1 LFEERN
7 VGLKVFCELPCRRDE
22 ALIEQKVMLQSP
34 WSESEIQIPLKF
46 LPILTACCRLHS
58 SGSKKFLQ
66 VITKSLYD
74 KDLIL
79 MDAVMKCVADG
90 VMVNDLNPTSQSN
103 LTVAKNISVSYL
115 YEIEVEP
122 LKTQNEL
129 PVISIEFNLMYAEA
143 DKPDLIRRYTC
154 PFDVTDYKTLFE
166 VKVKVEPSELCR
178 VGSVCHLNL
187 TITKLNEQTQHN
199 DLMYEV
205 LFDQN
210 IWAVYGRSAGV
221 ISMADL
227 NETIITLDV
236 FPLTAGF
243 LPLPNIRLSKY
254 VANATKNDNPK
265 LAPFAPTQVYNT
277 TKSLQIHVLASNN
290 VELQ

>member
-1 LFEERN
+1 
-7 VGLKVFCELPCRRDE
+7 
-22 ALIEQKVMLQSP
+22 
-34 WSESEIQIPLKF
+34 
-46 LPILTACCRLHS
+46 
-58 SGSKKFLQ
+58 
-66 VITKSLYD
+66 
-74 KDLIL
+74 
-79 MDAVMKCVADG
+79 MDAVMKCDADG
-90 VMVNDLNPTSQSN
+90 VVVTDLNPKSQRK
-103 LTVAKNISVSYL
+103 LTIAKNISVSYL

-129 PVISIEFNLMYAEA
+129 PMISIEFNLMYAEGE
-143 DKPDLIRRYTC
+143 KPDLIRRYIC
-154 PFDVTDYKTLFE
+154 PFDVTDYKTLYE

-187 TITKLNEQTQHN
+187 TITKLSENQHN

-221 ISMADL
+221 LSISDVT
-227 NETIITLDV
+227 ETVITLDV

-254 VANATKNDNPK
+254 VANKAKNDNPK
-265 LAPFAPTQVYNT
+265 LIPFAPTQVYNS
-277 TKSLQIHVLASNN
+277 TKSLQIHVLASSN
-290 VELQ
+290 VETQ

>member
-1 LFEERN
+1 
-7 VGLKVFCELPCRRDE
+7 
-22 ALIEQKVMLQSP
+22 
-34 WSESEIQIPLKF
+34 
-46 LPILTACCRLHS
+46 
-58 SGSKKFLQ
+58 
-66 VITKSLYD
+66 
-74 KDLIL
+74 
-79 MDAVMKCVADG
+79 MDAVMKCDAEG
-90 VMVNDLNPTSQSN
+90 VVITDLNPKSQSK

-129 PVISIEFNLMYAEA
+129 PVISIEFNLMYAET
-143 DKPDLIRRYTC
+143 DKPDLIRRYVC
-154 PFDVTDYKTLFE
+154 PFDVTDYNTLFE

-187 TITKLNEQTQHN
+187 TIVKLDDHNQQN

-221 ISMADL
+221 ISMA
-227 NETIITLDV
+227 ETTESIITLDV

-254 VANATKNDNPK
+254 VANAAKNDNPK
-265 LAPFAPTQVYNT
+265 LIPFAPTQVYNS
-277 TKSLQIHVLASNN
+277 TKSLQIHVLASSNID
-290 VELQ
+290 QQ